1 MKAGVWTVALLK
13 LCMPKV
19 FRGMSG
25 YCGTGHGNNCQVFL
39 PSNSWLPSSPFS
51 EDDGM
56 TVIANTY
63 IVFCLLDALLST
75 LRAIFEKEK
84 RTFLTYLKP
93 QVSLGPPGQFTGPK
107 EATCLANQI
116 IPGSRGS

>member
-1 MKAGVWTVALLK
+1 MKEGVWTVALLK
-13 LCMPKV
+13 LCTPEV

-25 YCGTGHGNNCQVFL
+25 YCGTGRGTNCQVFL
-39 PSNSWLPSSPFS
+39 PSNSWLPSSPLS
-51 EDDGM
+51 EDDDM

-63 IVFCLLDALLST
+63 IVFCLLDVLLST
-75 LRAIFEKEK
+75 LHAIFEKEK

-107 EATCLANQI
+107 EATCLTNQI